1 MPGWP
6 KGISLVIPAC
16 NEQAAIAG
24 VLDEVNA
31 SLAQLG
37 VPYEILV
44 VDDGSTDGTA
54 GQVDTARFRLI
65 QHPANLGYGASLK
78 AGARQALYDCI
89 MITDADGTYPS
100 VEIGTLYRAL
110 EKADMAVGARTGV
123 DVQIP
128 WVRRPAKWALTRL
141 ANYLTGT
148 RIPDL
153 NSGFR
158 AVRRELWE
166 RYEHYFPNGF
176 SLTTTITLAALA
188 DGRRVVFHPINYR
201 ARVGSSKIRPIRDT
215 LNFIQLILRT
225 VFYFDPLKV
234 LLPVSL
240 SLMGLGG
247 VVGVVTLL
255 LQNCLGIGKFMD
267 VTTQLLILTGLQILA
282 IGGLADLVS
291 KRLK

>member
-16 NEQAAIAG
+16 DEQAAIAG
-24 VLDEVNA
+24 VLEEVHA
-31 SLAQLG
+31 SLARVG
-37 VPYEILV
+37 VPFEIIV

-54 GQVDTARFRLI
+54 GQVDTKRFRLI
-65 QHPANLGYGASLK
+65 RNPANLGYGASLK
-78 AGARQALYDCI
+78 AGAREALYDCI

-100 VEIGTLYRAL
+100 EEIGTLYHDL

-128 WVRRPAKWALTRL
+128 WVRRPAKWALNRL

-158 AVRRELWE
+158 AVRRDIWE

-176 SLTTTITLAALA
+176 SLTTTITLASLS

-240 SLMGLGG
+240 VLMGLGG
-247 VVGVVTLL
+247 IVGVGTLV
-255 LQNCLGIGKFMD
+255 LQNCFGIGKFMD

>member
-1 MPGWP
+1 
-6 KGISLVIPAC
+6 L
-16 NEQAAIAG
+16 N
-24 VLDEVNA
+24 
-31 SLAQLG
+31 
-37 VPYEILV
+37 
-44 VDDGSTDGTA
+44 
-54 GQVDTARFRLI
+54 
-65 QHPANLGYGASLK
+65 
-78 AGARQALYDCI
+78 
-89 MITDADGTYPS
+89 
-100 VEIGTLYRAL
+100 
-110 EKADMAVGARTGV
+110 
-123 DVQIP
+123 
-128 WVRRPAKWALTRL
+128 RL

-158 AVRRELWE
+158 AVRREIWE

-176 SLTTTITLAALA
+176 SLTTTITLASLS

-201 ARVGSSKIRPIRDT
+201 ARVGNSKIRPIRDT

-240 SLMGLGG
+240 SLMGAGG
-247 VVGVVTLL
+247 AVGLVTIL
-255 LQNCLGIGKFMD
+255 LQNGFGIGKFMD